1 MLIQDDVTGDGTTSN
16 VIMIGEMLKQAE
28 RRIDEGLHPRI
39 VADGF
44 DIAKVEA
51 LKVLDSLKS
60 TGGVDRAV
68 LLNVAQTSLRTKI
81 HVGVADV
88 LAPIV
93 VDAVLSIKAAGGDID
108 LHMVRSSPHQPLF
121 KLTGG
126 AIMSH
131 GACSGTSTR
140 TRPSTKPYICAALLA
155 HTRSLCAQIPTM
167 SAGGDHAHDAPK

>member
-1 MLIQDDVTGDGTTSN
+1 MPPTLPCQGLTFAAAAALAATPLLCHQDDVTGDGTTSN

-28 RRIDEGLHPRI
+28 RRIDEGLHPRL

-51 LKVLDSLKS
+51 LKVLDSMKS
-60 TGGVDRAV
+60 SAAVDRAV

-108 LHMVRSSPHQPLF
+108 LHMVRAQVPCVRRVGRVGCISCCFVSWRQPHS
-121 KLTGG
+121 LT
-126 AIMSH
+126 
-131 GACSGTSTR
+131 
-140 TRPSTKPYICAALLA
+140 
-155 HTRSLCAQIPTM
+155 IPTYPDPCNQI
-167 SAGGDHAHDAPK
+167 S